1 MWCLPISQAER
12 VIQCVFH
19 LIDVQLERG
28 GFIPIHHDVDLR
40 VLDEQIA
47 IDPPDKDAW
56 NKQMYAVR
64 AWHGLI
70 YDTDPNL
77 TNILIAKGWQ
87 LWMIDFP
94 RAFRLRKDLRE
105 PKNLVQ
111 CDRRLLAKLRTLD
124 KGVLNEKLSR
134 WLKKS
139 EIDALAARAGRIV
152 EFFDKEVASKGE
164 GAVLYD
170 FPRTQEACGAG
181 L

>member
-1 MWCLPISQAER
+1 
-12 VIQCVFH
+12 
-19 LIDVQLERG
+19 
-28 GFIPIHHDVDLR
+28 
-40 VLDEQIA
+40 
-47 IDPPDKDAW
+47 
-56 NKQMYAVR
+56 
-64 AWHGLI
+64 
-70 YDTDPNL
+70 
-77 TNILIAKGWQ
+77 
-87 LWMIDFP
+87 MIDFP

-124 KGVLNEKLSR
+124 KGVLNEKLFR
-134 WLKKS
+134 RLKKS